1 MHKEMTAGALVKT
14 EPSYDEELVAM
25 PAFFKHFHRHNSD
38 GIMMNTTP
46 SSSGS
51 SSPCHHHVSGSSS
64 PCQHVSSD
72 ESVVSSRNNSDA
84 AEKTLYSC
92 NECDKRF
99 HSKWSLKRHMMSH
112 SGEKP
117 HTCDV
122 CAKSFASKWQLDL
135 HYRTHT
141 GEKPYSCDI
150 CSKRFTTKSHM
161 SRHRRIHG
169 NTKAKSADAA
179 LSTAPAKYT
188 EAAKCTDSLSEL
200 SIQSSPLRDD
210 QCEPDQTNDEPLDLS
225 MRTLSLKRTRREL
238 PALIPKKKFLT
249 HTKSYQGEHSCET
262 CHKQFSNMSK
272 LKLHQRIA
280 HPQVLYVY
288 GLTHVVYL

>member
-1 MHKEMTAGALVKT
+1 MHKEMTVGAKVKT
-14 EPSYDEELVAM
+14 EPRYDEELAAM
-25 PAFFKHFHRHNSD
+25 PVFKHFLRHNSD
-38 GIMMNTTP
+38 GIINTTP

-51 SSPCHHHVSGSSS
+51 SSPCHHVSGSSS
-64 PCQHVSSD
+64 PCHHVSSD
-72 ESVVSSRNNSDA
+72 ESIISTRNNSMGDA
-84 AEKTLYSC
+84 TEKTLYSC

-117 HTCDV
+117 HTCDI

-161 SRHRRIHG
+161 SRHRRTHV
-169 NTKAKSADAA
+169 NSKAVVKNSAQCAD
-179 LSTAPAKYT
+179 TVQCT
-188 EAAKCTDSLSEL
+188 EAAKCSDSMSEL
-200 SIQSSPLRDD
+200 SLQSSPLRDD
-210 QCEPDQTNDEPLDLS
+210 DQSEPDQTNDEPLDLS
-225 MRTLSLKRTRREL
+225 MKTLSLKRTREL

>member
-1 MHKEMTAGALVKT
+1 MHKEMTAGAMVKT
-14 EPSYDEELVAM
+14 EPCYDEELAAM
-25 PAFFKHFHRHNSD
+25 PAVFKHFLRHNSD
-38 GIMMNTTP
+38 GIINTTP
-46 SSSGS
+46 SRSGS
-51 SSPCHHHVSGSSS
+51 SSPCHHLSGSSS
-64 PCQHVSSD
+64 PCHHVSSD
-72 ESVVSSRNNSDA
+72 ESIISTRNNSMGDA

-92 NECDKRF
+92 NQCDKRF

-117 HTCDV
+117 HTCDI

-161 SRHRRIHG
+161 SRHRRIHV
-169 NTKAKSADAA
+169 NSKTLVKDSAQSADTVQCA
-179 LSTAPAKYT
+179 
-188 EAAKCTDSLSEL
+188 EATKCTNSMSEL
-200 SIQSSPLRDD
+200 SLQSSPLRDND
-210 QCEPDQTNDEPLDLS
+210 QSEPDQTNDEPLDLS
-225 MRTLSLKRTRREL
+225 MKTLSLKRTREL

-272 LKLHQRIA
+272 LKLHQRLA

>member
-1 MHKEMTAGALVKT
+1 MHKEMTVGAMVKT
-14 EPSYDEELVAM
+14 EPRYDEELAAM
-25 PAFFKHFHRHNSD
+25 PVFKHFLRHNSD
-38 GIMMNTTP
+38 GIINTTP

-51 SSPCHHHVSGSSS
+51 SSPCHH
-64 PCQHVSSD
+64 VSSD
-72 ESVVSSRNNSDA
+72 ESIISTRNNSMGDT

-117 HTCDV
+117 HTCDI

-161 SRHRRIHG
+161 SRHRRIHV
-169 NTKAKSADAA
+169 NSKTAVKDSAQCAD
-179 LSTAPAKYT
+179 TVQYT
-188 EAAKCTDSLSEL
+188 EAAKCTDSMSEL
-200 SIQSSPLRDD
+200 SLQSSPLRDD
-210 QCEPDQTNDEPLDLS
+210 DQSEPDQTNDEPLDLS
-225 MRTLSLKRTRREL
+225 MKTLSLKRTREL

-280 HPQVLYVY
+280 HPQVVYVY